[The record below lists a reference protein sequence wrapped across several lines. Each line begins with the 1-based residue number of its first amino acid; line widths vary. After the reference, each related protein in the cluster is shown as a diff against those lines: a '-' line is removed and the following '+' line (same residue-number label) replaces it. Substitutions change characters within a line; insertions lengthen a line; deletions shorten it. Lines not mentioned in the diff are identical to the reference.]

1 MCSNIFTIIYQH
13 SFFYENEELYIK
25 KFNGLS
31 CDLFITYNQIDE
43 DFLSKLISSKYL
55 NLGSVKNNELILN
68 DYKNKQIPLLI
79 ISLNIEKI

>member
-1 MCSNIFTIIYQH
+1 MCNNIYNNLSTQ
-13 SFFYENEELYIK
+13 FFYENEKELYIK

-43 DFLSKLISSKYL
+43 DFLSRLISSKYL

-79 ISLNIEKI
+79 ISEYRKI